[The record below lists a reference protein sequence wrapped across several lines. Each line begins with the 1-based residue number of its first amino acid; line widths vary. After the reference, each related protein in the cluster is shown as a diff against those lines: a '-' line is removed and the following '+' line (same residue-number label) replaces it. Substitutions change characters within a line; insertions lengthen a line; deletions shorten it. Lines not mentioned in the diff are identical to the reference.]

1 MVAVS
6 IAGQAL
12 EFEIYVVYKWR
23 GQDKKP
29 LVVES
34 PASPRN
40 HNKPSEQ
47 KSEV

>member
-6 IAGQAL
+6 IAGQAVEL
-12 EFEIYVVYKWR
+12 QLYVAYEWR

-34 PASPRN
+34 PASP
-40 HNKPSEQ
+40 
-47 KSEV
+47 